1 MVTVSSGP
9 FVAVWRMDRRVPIG
23 VTFRVAAGRG
33 VALVVNARLAVA
45 GAGTGATDRAEP
57 ITFLEWRRR
66 GDEMRRGQ
74 EGYSCQGQTFFLL
87 LERQTGGV
95 IRRRD
100 LREGGSGE
108 SAPRTCTT
116 DRPFP
121 WAMRSSCHGSPVS
134 GEIRSPALVW
144 RWNMGHIWVDDR
156 HISGESVDSEDD
168 GCGSRI
174 LSRTTFRLLFD
185 VVEVRYMER
194 ERKRGGAHR
203 QGMQVLRSGMI

>member
-1 MVTVSSGP
+1 M
-9 FVAVWRMDRRVPIG
+9 
-23 VTFRVAAGRG
+23 GR
-33 VALVVNARLAVA
+33 
-45 GAGTGATDRAEP
+45 
-57 ITFLEWRRR
+57 
-66 GDEMRRGQ
+66 
-74 EGYSCQGQTFFLL
+74 
-87 LERQTGGV
+87 V

-100 LREGGSGE
+100 LRERGSRE

-134 GEIRSPALVW
+134 GEIHSPALVW

-168 GCGSRI
+168 GGGSRI
-174 LSRTTFRLLFD
+174 LSRTTFRLLFG
-185 VVEVRYMER
+185 VVRVRCMKKQRER
-194 ERKRGGAHR
+194 ERGAHR